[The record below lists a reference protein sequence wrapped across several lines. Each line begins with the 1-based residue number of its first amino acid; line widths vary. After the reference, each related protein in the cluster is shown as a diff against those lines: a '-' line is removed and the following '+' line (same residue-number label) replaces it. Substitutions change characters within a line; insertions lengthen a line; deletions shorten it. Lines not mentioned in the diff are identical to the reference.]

1 MRYLRWIFLILISLF
16 VVILAVQNY
25 PALST
30 SVQFKMYL
38 IFDEFK
44 TESMPLSLVVVIA
57 FLVGV
62 FITGVYGI
70 TERFRLTRQIKTLA
84 KEAKARDKE
93 LNSLRNLPVS
103 TQGANSGTSSD
114 ELLVPS
120 GGISP

>member
-1 MRYLRWIFLILISLF
+1 MNHLRWILLILLSLF

-44 TESMPLSLVVVIA
+44 TASMPLSLVIVIA

-62 FITGVYGI
+62 FITGLYGI
-70 TERFRLTRQIKTLA
+70 AERFRLKRQIKTLT

-103 TQGANSGTSSD
+103 TQGTDSGPPTD
-114 ELLVPS
+114 ELLVS
-120 GGISP
+120 SDGISS